1 MYRQDSIVDLTLKV
15 SDLLV
20 LNLYQWDVQKVYDV
34 FTPEDAAYILTI
46 KPKRIEPDS
55 DDWGFTKNGCC
66 YTTQSVYRMLANLHE
81 RN

>member
-20 LNLYQWDVQKVYDV
+20 PNLDQWDVQKVYDA

-46 KPKRIEPDS
+46 KPKRTEPDS
-55 DDWGFTKNGCC
+55 DAWGFTKHGC
-66 YTTQSVYRMLANLHE
+66 YTTQSAYRMLANLHE